1 MNRPLAALGCAIL
14 LAACA
19 TGGTPS
25 PEPAQPSASA
35 APWTTHPT
43 QLPTKVA
50 SPSPVAWPVGVV
62 AYPMGSSNS
71 PLPYLEYLPG
81 GYGDG
86 AARPLLVFL
95 HGVDEDANGT
105 EPSLLKI
112 LGLGIPRLI
121 ADGKWPAEREFVVLM
136 PQEPAAKSERCDFG
150 AEIGKF
156 LEFAVERYS
165 VDRSRVYLTGI
176 SCGAIGVW
184 DYLAS
189 TAGGT
194 VAAAVPIS
202 GHPVWA
208 MEKAGCAIGRVPTWV
223 FHGASDDIVPVE
235 YVEDAIARLRS
246 CTDPAPSELELT
258 VYPDADHDAWT
269 RTYDLSAGHD
279 VFAWLLAHSKPGD
292 D

>member
-1 MNRPLAALGCAIL
+1 MHPNQRP
-14 LAACA
+14 
-19 TGGTPS
+19 TSRP
-25 PEPAQPSASA
+25 
-35 APWTTHPT
+35 
-43 QLPTKVA
+43 
-50 SPSPVAWPVGVV
+50 SPSPIAWPAGVV
-62 AYPMGSSNS
+62 AYPIGSGNS
-71 PLPYLEYLPG
+71 PLPYLEYLPP

-105 EPSLLKI
+105 ERSLSKI

-121 ADGKWPAEREFVVLM
+121 ADGEWPAERDFVVLM
-136 PQEPAAKSERCDFG
+136 PQEPAAKSGRCDFG
-150 AEIGKF
+150 AEIGRF

-184 DYLAS
+184 DFLAS
-189 TAGGT
+189 AASDV

-208 MEKAGCAIGRVPTWV
+208 MDKAGCAVARVPTWA
-223 FHGASDDIVPVE
+223 FQGAMDDIVPVQ
-235 YVEDAIARLRS
+235 YVEDAVAKLQS
-246 CTDPAPSELELT
+246 CTDPAPIELDLT

-279 VFAWLLAHSKPGD
+279 VFAWLLAHTKP
-292 D
+292 